1 MPAGGRRVLSP
12 FPYERARSYGKGLAH
27 RRRAP
32 STATACII
40 AESARLTLIGD
51 MSDGSALG
59 RLRIHDLFV
68 PSDGLTGMERRLLG
82 LADLCL

>member
-1 MPAGGRRVLSP
+1 
-12 FPYERARSYGKGLAH
+12 
-27 RRRAP
+27 
-32 STATACII
+32 
-40 AESARLTLIGD
+40 
-51 MSDGSALG
+51 MSDGSVLG